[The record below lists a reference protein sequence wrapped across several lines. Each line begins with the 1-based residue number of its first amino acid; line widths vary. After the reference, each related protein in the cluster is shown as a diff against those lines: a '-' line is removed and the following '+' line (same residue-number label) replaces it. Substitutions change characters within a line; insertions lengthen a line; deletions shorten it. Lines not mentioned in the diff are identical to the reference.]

1 MKTKKTHLY
10 ICIWIFMCILFTTIF
25 IAPFEGP
32 DEVYTLGKVAINGLF
47 GVDHHLISLI
57 GFENMQNFILHGQG
71 VDNSSFSFATNQCR
85 YLGSRPHI
93 NYRLF
98 RSVYSIFPITLGAF
112 VSLKFGLITQSFFLW
127 PSVLY
132 SILQLKT
139 DMFSIL
145 LSSLYLSISPKKI
158 IILSVFLIAFLDRSA
173 ICILVFAVLYQLFQ
187 RVSKKWV
194 IALIVFSVLASIVIE
209 TQRIGLSFQVATMVE
224 SILGNDIAFNR
235 EVIISTSTT
244 YGQNPFM
251 QLLSLVGSIV
261 FLGGSAS
268 FYPTPIFYVLFI
280 YFIYRMSRRFKRF
293 SPDKYNERK
302 KDLRVAVASLFVA
315 FFLLRIL
322 LPAIGNGRYWL
333 IIVPFVLA
341 YIGADQKINY
351 NAVSCGLILFSF
363 IANLWVF
370 GVWLL
375 TC

>member
-1 MKTKKTHLY
+1 
-10 ICIWIFMCILFTTIF
+10 MCILFATIF
-25 IAPFEGP
+25 LAPFEGP
-32 DEVYTLGKVAINGLF
+32 DEVYTLGKVAVNGLF
-47 GVDHHLISLI
+47 GVDHHFISLI
-57 GFENMQNFILHGQG
+57 GFENIQNFILHGQG

-93 NYRLF
+93 SYRLL
-98 RSVYSIFPITLGAF
+98 RLVYSVLPITLGTLA
-112 VSLKFGLITQSFFLW
+112 SLKFGLITQSFFLW

-132 SILQLKT
+132 SIIQLKT

-145 LSSLYLSISPKKI
+145 LSSLYLSISPKKTMM
-158 IILSVFLIAFLDRSA
+158 LSVFLIAFLDRSA
-173 ICILVFAVLYQLFQ
+173 ICILVFAILYQLFQ
-187 RVSKKWV
+187 RVSRKWV
-194 IALIVFSVLASIVIE
+194 IVLIIFSILASIVIE

-244 YGQNPFM
+244 YGQNPFT
-251 QLLSLVGSIV
+251 QLLSLLGSMV

-280 YFIYRMSRRFKRF
+280 YFIYRMSRRFKK
-293 SPDKYNERK
+293 SNPDKYTQRK

-341 YIGADQKINY
+341 FIGVDQRINY
-351 NAVSCGLILFSF
+351 NAVCCGLVLFSF
-363 IANLWVF
+363 FANLWVF
-370 GVWLL
+370 GVWSL